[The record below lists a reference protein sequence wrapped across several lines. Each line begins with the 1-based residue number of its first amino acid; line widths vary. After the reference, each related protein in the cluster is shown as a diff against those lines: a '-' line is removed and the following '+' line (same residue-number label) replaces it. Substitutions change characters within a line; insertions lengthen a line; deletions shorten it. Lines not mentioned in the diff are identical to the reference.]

1 MVPTHTSQQPSHGLD
16 IGSSKDVR
24 HRVDHRQTQSVDTDP
39 PFSCKWKIK
48 QLNRT
53 CRIKLHVV
61 SVCAVTFAGGVQQC
75 SLERDGLHVVQ
86 VFLDGHLDSEAGVRV
101 HVRERQQVCGA
112 HEEVPVESV
121 DGQTCSQR
129 EIKVQFKTQ

>member
-1 MVPTHTSQQPSHGLD
+1 MAWTSAPAKTS
-16 IGSSKDVR
+16 
-24 HRVDHRQTQSVDTDP
+24 DTELTTGKHKVWTRIDP